1 MVTKRQ
7 IEKITVNL
15 LFSLFIQF
23 SGIGMNQMSLLS
35 RKAYDKLISM
45 TGKKSG
51 AHRAH
56 ARW

>member
-1 MVTKRQ
+1 
-7 IEKITVNL
+7 
-15 LFSLFIQF
+15 
-23 SGIGMNQMSLLS
+23 MSLLS

-56 ARW
+56 ARWLVIAVF